1 MSFFK
6 AEHISISFG
15 GLKALNQ
22 VSFEIRKGEIFS
34 IIGPNGAGK
43 TTIFNCIN
51 RFYDLDEG
59 HFSLEDRDISKIKP
73 HEVAEMGIARTF
85 QNIELFKNTTVLDNL
100 ILGRHRHRRSN
111 VFTETLFS
119 RSVQNQELESR
130 KRAEEI
136 IDFLDLEAYREQRVI
151 NLPYGVQKTV
161 ELGRALAMDPKLL
174 LLDEPSSGLN
184 VEETED
190 LSFWM
195 SDIKEELGIT
205 ILLVEHNMRFVQQAS
220 DRVLALDFGE
230 TITQGNPSDV
240 LNHPEVMKAYLGEE
254 DAHAQ
259 S

>member
-6 AEHISISFG
+6 ADNISISFG
-15 GLKALNQ
+15 GLQALKE
-22 VSFEIRKGEIFS
+22 VSFEIQQGEIFS

-59 HFSLEDRDISKIKP
+59 TFSLQDQDISKIKT
-73 HEVAEMGIARTF
+73 HQVAEMGIARTF

-100 ILGRHRHRRSN
+100 ILGRHCGRRSN
-111 VFTETLFS
+111 IFTETVFS
-119 RSVQNQELESR
+119 RSVQKQELESR
-130 KRAEEI
+130 MKAEEV
-136 IDFLDLEAYREQRVI
+136 IDFLSLEAYREQRVV

-190 LSFWM
+190 LMFWM
-195 SDIKEELGIT
+195 SDIKAELGIT

-230 TITQGNPSDV
+230 TITQGNPRDV

-254 DAHAQ
+254 DVLTQ